1 MINILITGGTGLIGK
16 YLVREL
22 QGLNYNVFV
31 LTSDKNK
38 TNDFTSYWN
47 YNQRILDKEIIKKAD
62 HIIHLAGANIA
73 SGRWTEKRKKIIVE
87 SRTESTSFLFEMVKE
102 LNPNLKSFISAS
114 AVGYY
119 GAKTSDVIF
128 NEDSAPANDFLG
140 NTCLSWE
147 ESANKFENIGIRT
160 VKLRTGI
167 VLSDKGGALEKMIP
181 SVKLGLGSAIGT
193 GKQYM
198 PWIHIDDLCKIYI
211 RSIENIEMNGAYNAV
226 APNHINNK
234 QFFKLIAQS
243 LGKPFW
249 MPNIPSVIFK
259 LMFGEMSEILL
270 TGTKISSDKIINSGF
285 KFKFTNLDA
294 ALKSLSL

>member
-47 YNQRILDKEIIKKAD
+47 YNHRVLDKEIIKKAD